1 MKTRSIACMSL
12 LALCVAA
19 AAGQTPEQQFQSAN
33 VLFQQGKIAEARD
46 VYENILKSGYV
57 SGELYFN
64 LGNAWYR
71 TGSISR
77 AILNYERARKY
88 IPGDEDLGHNLQLMN
103 LMITDRIEPIP
114 RLFVWDYWD
123 ALTGAFSLRGISWL
137 AYGLLVL
144 TIVMVAGTILDRRYM
159 VRKTALILSVVA
171 GVLLVVSAVVFAAKW
186 TEVTRTDEGVLM
198 AQVVSVKNSPDVKG
212 TDAFVLHSGVK
223 VRIVDAVAGW
233 LKVRIADGKVGWV
246 ESSSLERI

>member
-1 MKTRSIACMSL
+1 MSTRSIGGMIL
-12 LALCVAA
+12 LVLSAA
-19 AAGQTPEQQFQSAN
+19 AAYAQSPEQQFQAAN

-46 VYENILKSGYV
+46 GYEAILKTGFV

-71 TGSISR
+71 TGNLAR
-77 AILNYERARKY
+77 AILCYERAKKY
-88 IPGDEDLGHNLQLMN
+88 IPGDEDLQHNLQLMN
-103 LMITDRIEPIP
+103 LMITDRIEPTP

-123 ALTGAFSLRGISWL
+123 GLTGAFSLRGITWL
-137 AYGLLVL
+137 AYTLLVI
-144 TIVMVAGTILDRRYM
+144 TVAAIAGLILGNRYA
-159 VRKTALILSVVA
+159 VRKVFLVTSIVA
-171 GVLLVVSAVVFAAKW
+171 GVLLVFSLVIFTAKRA
-186 TEVTRTDEGVLM
+186 EVTRTDEGVLM
-198 AQVVSVKNSPDVKG
+198 AQVVSVKNSPDAKG

-223 VRIVDAVAGW
+223 VRIVDEVSGW

>member
-1 MKTRSIACMSL
+1 MKTSSIATVSL
-12 LALCVAA
+12 VILCVTA
-19 AAGQTPEQQFQSAN
+19 AAGQTPEQQYQSAN
-33 VLFQQGKIAEARD
+33 ILFQQGKISEARD

-71 TGSISR
+71 TGNISR

-88 IPGDEDLGHNLQLMN
+88 IPGDEDLEHNLQLMN

-123 ALTGAFSLRGISWL
+123 ALTGVFSLRGITWL

-144 TIVMVAGTILDRRYM
+144 TIVLVAGTILDRRYV
-159 VRKTALILSVVA
+159 VRKASLVASVVT
-171 GVLLVVSAVVFAAKW
+171 GVLLVISAMIFTAKW
-186 TEVTRTDEGVLM
+186 TEVSRTDEGVLM

-212 TDAFVLHSGVK
+212 TDAFVLHNGVK

-246 ESSSLERI
+246 ESSSIERI